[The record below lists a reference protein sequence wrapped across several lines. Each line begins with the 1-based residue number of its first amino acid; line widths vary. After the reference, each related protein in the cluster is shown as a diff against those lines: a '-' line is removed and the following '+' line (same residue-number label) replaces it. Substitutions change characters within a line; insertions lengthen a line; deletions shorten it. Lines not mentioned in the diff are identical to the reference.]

1 MHTLPPLGQQA
12 GTPNL
17 VKSLLIYYPLPPSR
31 SHPIPPTLPTSV
43 VSSNSSFNC
52 GRFPLITLLPWGF
65 TFCHWGEEEEERKQR
80 EKGGREG
87 GRERAKAR
95 GFAGCHCRCLS
106 GEAPGRKRERGKRE
120 EKFLLSGTARTVFNS
135 LPRLTVSNRK
145 GERELH
151 QRIFYL

>member
-17 VKSLLIYYPLPPSR
+17 VKSLLIYHTLPPSL
-31 SHPIPPTLPTSV
+31 SHSIPPTLPTSV

-87 GRERAKAR
+87 ERELRPGALLAAIVIVCQEKHRGEREGRERK
-95 GFAGCHCRCLS
+95 S
-106 GEAPGRKRERGKRE
+106 
-120 EKFLLSGTARTVFNS
+120 S
-135 LPRLTVSNRK
+135 
-145 GERELH
+145 
-151 QRIFYL
+151 